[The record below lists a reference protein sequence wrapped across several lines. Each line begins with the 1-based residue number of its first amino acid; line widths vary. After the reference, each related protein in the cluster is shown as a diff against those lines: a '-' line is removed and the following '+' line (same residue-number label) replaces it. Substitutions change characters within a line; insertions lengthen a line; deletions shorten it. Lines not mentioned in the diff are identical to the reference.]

1 MTDTQKQTIVTKLT
15 VKSANERQFGSTT
28 TSWHWIKQAA
38 GFLSLDLKYP
48 HKTKGMHHQ
57 ISHCKVLWDSK
68 YIKLW
73 LNYCGGKKKISKL
86 LKFRCKLEDGSASN
100 QPCTSNWIRT
110 VKYMDLLLLL
120 WVSQSVTLPLSDF
133 FSLDNCDTYILPAGL
148 KPLQF
153 THKAS
158 QLFHRAQHVII
169 VSLYGYMVNVREDFL
184 GFFTGIKEYEH

>member
-68 YIKLW
+68 YIKWW
-73 LNYCGGKKKISKL
+73 LNYCGWKKKISKL

-120 WVSQSVTLPLSDF
+120 WVSQSVTLPLSLISF
-133 FSLDNCDTYILPAGL
+133 HWITVTPTFCLQGSNLFNLPT
-148 KPLQF
+148 KPHSCS
-153 THKAS
+153 TEPS
-158 QLFHRAQHVII
+158 I